1 MLDVGR
7 DTHIYLMF
15 KILES
20 PDLGSS
26 PVVDSGHWTLG
37 AGVQE
42 CFIACGQGRAG
53 LGCVEC
59 GSIDMEL

>member
-1 MLDVGR
+1 
-7 DTHIYLMF
+7 MF

-20 PDLGSS
+20 PDLGPGS
-26 PVVDSGHWTLG
+26 VVDSGHWTLG